1 MGTGHLTIDLA
12 ALADNWRALDAASGA
27 GVETGAVVKANG
39 YGLGAGPVAR
49 TLARAG
55 ARRFFIAVA
64 EEGPA
69 LREVLGGGPDIYV
82 FGGHM
87 AGDAEL
93 IRELGLIPL
102 LNSIDQ
108 LTRHVEALPGHPFGI
123 QLDTGMNR
131 LGLEPEEW
139 QAVRDIVLTA
149 GPALLMSHLA
159 SSDDPDAAQNAA
171 QLATFRAMTDGTGL
185 PRSLAATG
193 GTLLGPDYHFELTRP
208 GIGLYGGA
216 PFTEGKTVVSLSLP
230 VIQTRLVRAGEGVGY
245 GATWTAEEDT
255 LVATVA
261 AGYADGMD
269 RALSNTGIL
278 WAGDVPCPILGR
290 VSMDLIGCDVSA
302 LDPVPEA
309 LEALGPAQGID
320 VLAAATDTIGYEV
333 LTTFGR
339 RYARRFTGHA

>member
-1 MGTGHLTIDLA
+1 MATGHLTIDLA
-12 ALADNWRALDAASGA
+12 ALADNWRALDAASGQ

-55 ARRFFIAVA
+55 ARRYFVAVA

-69 LREVLGGGPDIYV
+69 LREVLGDVPEVFV

-87 AGDAEL
+87 PGDAEL
-93 IRELGLIPL
+93 IRDLELIPL

-108 LTRHVEALPGHPFGI
+108 LTRHVEALPGHAFGL

-131 LGLEPEEW
+131 LGMEPEEW
-139 QAVRDIVLTA
+139 RAVRDIILPA
-149 GPALLMSHLA
+149 GPKLLMSHLA
-159 SSDDPDAAQNAA
+159 SADTPDSPQNA
-171 QLATFRAMTDGTGL
+171 QQRATFLEMTEGTEI

-193 GTLLGPDYHFELTRP
+193 GTLLGPDYHFDLTRP

-216 PFTEGKTVVSLSLP
+216 PFVEARPVVRLVVP
-230 VIQTRLVRAGEGVGY
+230 VIQTRLVRAGESVGY
-245 GATWTAEEDT
+245 GASWTAPADT

-261 AGYADGMD
+261 AGYADGMN
-269 RALSNTGIL
+269 RALSNTGTL

-302 LDPVPEA
+302 LDPIPDT
-309 LEALGPAQGID
+309 LDALGPAQGID
-320 VLAAATDTIGYEV
+320 ALAEATGTIGYEV
-333 LTTFGR
+333 LTTLGR
-339 RYARRFTGHA
+339 RYARRYTGQA